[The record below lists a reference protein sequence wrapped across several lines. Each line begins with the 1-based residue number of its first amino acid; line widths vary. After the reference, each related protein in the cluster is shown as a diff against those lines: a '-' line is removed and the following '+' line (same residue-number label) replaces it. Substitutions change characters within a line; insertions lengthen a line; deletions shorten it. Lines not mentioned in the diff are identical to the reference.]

1 MDKNTVVG
9 FSLIFLLMIGWFYF
23 TMPSQEELAEQRRE
37 QAIQDSLAALE
48 QVEMPTQEVF
58 SEPDET
64 PSITSPLSA
73 SETESTG
80 IFGALQDTSQTEFV
94 VETSYYKAVFT
105 NKGAG
110 PAQFILSDHKTWSGQ
125 PVQLISD
132 TTKSAYNI
140 GFLTTENYNVETRN
154 LLFEQVTSGN
164 SFTLDGEESQELTYA
179 LNIGD
184 GRQIVYT
191 YTFFGNKYEIDLDVR
206 FVGVSDYIIGRAVDF
221 GWTSPLNF
229 TEKDPVQEAQTT
241 EAYLFSGG
249 ELADLKVKKLDEN
262 DGFEEMSA
270 NGSIS
275 WVATKTKFFTQIIKP
290 ATPTDGAYLQGQI
303 TGEVDNPLTQH
314 LYKASVT
321 SDIPDNGMVSYQLYV
336 GPMKYYDVKQFD
348 EHAFDMVKLSYGWL
362 SWFSNPFVRFI
373 VIPFFTFLSGYISN
387 YGLVI
392 IIFAVLVKLVLSP
405 LTISSY
411 RSMAAMRELQPQMA
425 EIQEKYKNDP
435 QKQQKAT
442 MDMYR
447 KNKVNPI
454 GGCLP
459 MLLQFPILVTLWRFF
474 QNSILLRQ
482 ESFLWVSDLSAP
494 DFIIHL
500 PFSIPFIGTD
510 IAGLVILMSLSMVFQ
525 SKVSASNSSSS
536 ANNAMAQQMKMM
548 QYLMPVMLFFVFN
561 NFASGLSLYYLI
573 FNVLS
578 IAQQVYINKSTH
590 QAALA
595 KSGK

>member
-1 MDKNTVVG
+1 
-9 FSLIFLLMIGWFYF
+9 MIGWFYF

-48 QVEMPTQEVF
+48 QVEIPAQERF
-58 SEPDET
+58 SEPEET
-64 PSITSPLSA
+64 PTFTSPQSA
-73 SETESTG
+73 DETESAG
-80 IFGALQDTSQTEFV
+80 IFGALQDTTQTEFV

-110 PAQFILSDHKTWSGQ
+110 PAQFILSDHKTWSGE

-140 GFLTTENYNVETRN
+140 GFLTTENYNVETKN
-154 LLFEQVTSGN
+154 LLFEQVTSGTG
-164 SFTLDGEESQELTYA
+164 FTLDGEESRELTYS

-184 GRQIVYT
+184 GRKIVYT
-191 YTFFGNKYEIDLDVR
+191 YTFVGNKYEIDLDVR
-206 FVGVSDYIIGRAVDF
+206 FVGVADYIIGHAVDF
-221 GWTSPLNF
+221 GWTTPLNF

-290 ATPTDGAYLQGQI
+290 STPTDGAYLQGQI
-303 TGEVDNPLTQH
+303 TGEVDDPLTEH

-321 SDIPDNGMVSYQLYV
+321 SDIPDNGMVSYKLYV
-336 GPMKYYDVKQFD
+336 GPMKYYDVKEFD

-362 SWFSNPFVRFI
+362 SWFSNPFVRFV
-373 VIPFFTFLSGYISN
+373 VIPFFTFLSGFIPN

-442 MDMYR
+442 MDLYR

-482 ESFLWVSDLSAP
+482 ETFLWVNDLSAP
-494 DFIIHL
+494 DYIIHL
-500 PFSIPFIGTD
+500 PFSIPFIGSE
-510 IAGLVILMSLSMVFQ
+510 IAGLVILMSISMVFQ
-525 SKVSASNSSSS
+525 SKVSASNSSGS

-561 NFASGLSLYYLI
+561 HFASGLSLYYFI
-573 FNVLS
+573 FNMLS
-578 IAQQVYINKSTH
+578 IVQQLYINKSTH